1 MKDIQPI
8 IQEFTEQAKAHYGDR
23 LAKIILFGS
32 YARGEAHEES
42 DVDLLVVLNDDEV
55 QTRKEKDSISEML
68 WKLFLK
74 YLIDLSVIPTTNQR
88 YEHSEEYL
96 FKFIRKDGKLIYGQE
111 YRISHSE
118 V

>member
-8 IQEFTEQAKAHYGDR
+8 ISEFTEQAKAHYGDR

-32 YARGEAHEES
+32 YARGEAHDES
-42 DVDLLVVLNDDEV
+42 DVDLLIVLNDKEV
-55 QTRKEKDSISEML
+55 QTRKERDSISEML

-74 YLIDLSVIPTTNQR
+74 YLIDLSVIPTTHER

-96 FKFIRKDGKLIYGQE
+96 FKFIRKDGKLIYG
-111 YRISHSE
+111 
-118 V
+118 